1 MPSKSL
7 ERSLELGR
15 SFVQY
20 RYRDS
25 HSLDELWSGL
35 GAYISQRP
43 ALRYLFGP
51 VSMTRD
57 LGERSLETVRD
68 FYQFYFPAL
77 WPEVAATTPFVSTN
91 DRTLTA
97 RQAYTGDYAQDFKAL
112 RQALKAAGQSLPP
125 LYKYYTEV
133 AKEGGVGFSDFN
145 IDPNFKGCIDGFIVV
160 NLKLLKQSRK
170 KRYLHKAE
178 SK

>member
-1 MPSKSL
+1 MS
-7 ERSLELGR
+7 
-15 SFVQY
+15 
-20 RYRDS
+20 
-25 HSLDELWSGL
+25 
-35 GAYISQRP
+35 
-43 ALRYLFGP
+43 
-51 VSMTRD
+51 
-57 LGERSLETVRD
+57 
-68 FYQFYFPAL
+68 
-77 WPEVAATTPFVSTN
+77 
-91 DRTLTA
+91 
-97 RQAYTGDYAQDFKAL
+97 
-112 RQALKAAGQSLPP
+112 P